1 MRGIREIVE
10 ANRDAVRQGVVK
22 EGDAVGT
29 TGTKTKL
36 YDVYH
41 KGERIKAGVTIAQCS
56 DIRSIQ
62 SECEFKALDK

>member
-1 MRGIREIVE
+1 MNGLDDIIERNKE
-10 ANRDAVRQGVVK
+10 AVRQGVVK